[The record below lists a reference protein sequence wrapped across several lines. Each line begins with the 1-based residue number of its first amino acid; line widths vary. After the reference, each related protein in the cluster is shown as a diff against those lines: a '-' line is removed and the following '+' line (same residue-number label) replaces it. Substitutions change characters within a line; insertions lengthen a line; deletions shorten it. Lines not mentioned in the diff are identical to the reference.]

1 MKYVKTTFQTF
12 LKYKLDEKLK
22 GVDEKP
28 IKSESQDEVEEIS
41 DDEEMIETPKKDKS
55 PKKKDDTIEELMR
68 EYKNIQIEYDSLF
81 KS

>member
-22 GVDEKP
+22 GADKEIIEDEC
-28 IKSESQDEVEEIS
+28 QDEVEETS
-41 DDEEMIETPKKDKS
+41 DDEELIETPKKNKD

>member
-1 MKYVKTTFQTF
+1 M
-12 LKYKLDEKLK
+12 KYKLDEKLK
-22 GVDEKP
+22 GADKEIIEDEY
-28 IKSESQDEVEEIS
+28 QDEVEELS
-41 DDEEMIETPKKDKS
+41 DDDEMIETTKKDKS